1 METDMVWEQHLPSSV
16 SVTWAASRALG
27 GLRHRWGQTGPVYWL
42 LDLGPVSRGLWMAP
56 PADWNSPCGGLWGLT
71 QDGL

>member
-27 GLRHRWGQTGPVYWL
+27 GLCHRWGQTGSVIAPV
-42 LDLGPVSRGLWMAP
+42 
-56 PADWNSPCGGLWGLT
+56 C
-71 QDGL
+71 